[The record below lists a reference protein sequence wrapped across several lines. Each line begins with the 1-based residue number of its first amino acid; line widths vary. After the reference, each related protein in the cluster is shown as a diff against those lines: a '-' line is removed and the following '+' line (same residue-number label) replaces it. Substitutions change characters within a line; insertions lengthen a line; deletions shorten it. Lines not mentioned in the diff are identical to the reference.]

1 MNLEKKSTTFPRIVP
16 LLAGV
21 IIQLCLGT
29 VYIWGVFQKPVMDLF
44 SWDKTTASLT
54 FSIVLGFFVL
64 GSIIGGRIQ
73 DKTSPRVAI
82 ISGGVI
88 LGIGTFLASFTP
100 ADNPFFLYF
109 SYGMLGGF
117 GMGMTYTTII
127 ACCQKWFRDKMGL
140 ATGIVVGSLG
150 FGGVIFTPL
159 AKYFLGTAGVPNTFI
174 YFAIIFTAVCI
185 VGSFFIKDP
194 PKDYLPKGYKPSD
207 VKAAVVDYS
216 AGQMLKTPSFYA
228 ITISLLLAVPAY
240 FIISPLIGIIGQ
252 ERGLSES
259 IATVVAVMMLSL
271 FNSAGRIVAPWISDK
286 LGRKKTIY
294 ILMIGTIAA
303 ILLFIIAQSY
313 AILILVAVVAFCYG
327 GFLGIY
333 PALTSGYFGMKNAG
347 VNYGIVL
354 IGFGIAAIFTPFM
367 VKWANFGNNYTM
379 SFIIAAVLAG
389 IAMVISIFIRQPKK
403 I

>member
-1 MNLEKKSTTFPRIVP
+1 MNSQKTFPRIVP
-16 LLAGV
+16 LIAGV

-29 VYIWGVFQKPVMDLF
+29 VYIWGVFQQPVMDLF
-44 SWDKTTASLT
+44 KWDKTTASLT

-73 DKTSPRVAI
+73 DKTSPRIVTLV
-82 ISGGVI
+82 GGVI

-100 ADNPFFLYF
+100 ADNPFFLYIT
-109 SYGMLGGF
+109 YGMLGGF

-127 ACCQKWFRDKMGL
+127 ACCQKWFRDRMGL
-140 ATGIVVGSLG
+140 ATGVVVGALG

-159 AKYFLGTAGVPNTFI
+159 AKYFLSTAGVPSTFV
-174 YFAIIFTAVCI
+174 YFAIIFAAVCI
-185 VGSFFIKDP
+185 VGSIFLKNP
-194 PKDYLPKGYKPSD
+194 PQDYMPKNYKPAAG
-207 VKAAVVDYS
+207 KTAAVDYT

-240 FIISPLIGIIGQ
+240 FIISPLIGSIGQ
-252 ERGLSES
+252 ERGLSADTAS
-259 IATVVAVMMLSL
+259 VVAVMMLSL

-286 LGRKKTIY
+286 IGRKLTIY
-294 ILMIGTIAA
+294 ILMAGTIAA
-303 ILLFIIAQSY
+303 ILLFIIAQGWFV
-313 AILILVAVVAFCYG
+313 LVLVAAVAFCYG
-327 GFLGIY
+327 GYLGIY
-333 PALTSGYFGMKNAG
+333 PALTNGFFGMKNAG

-367 VKWANFGNNYTM
+367 VKWVNIGSDYTV
-379 SFIIAAVLAG
+379 SFIVAAALAG
-389 IAMVISIFIRQPKK
+389 IAMIVAVFIKKPKE